1 MKFIQSKVTYE
12 VPHWNYCNVDV
23 FDIDGTP
30 SKQVCQFCI
39 KTKQGHVCALYNE
52 DLSVQGNKI
61 AKVRACCKATA
72 GFESIIQPKA
82 TAPAGPTI
90 SPKELIKQTIELYE
104 KTTKD
109 LVAQGYPQAMA
120 AAAAKKYILGGK

>member
-1 MKFIQSKVTYE
+1 MKFIESKVTYN
-12 VPHWNYCNVDV
+12 VPHWNYCNVDK

-30 SKQVCQFCI
+30 SKRVCQFCI

-72 GFESIIQPKA
+72 GFESVIAPKA
-82 TAPAGPTI
+82 EEPTVPTI
-90 SPKELIKQTIELYE
+90 PPKDLMKQTIELYE

-120 AAAAKKYILGGK
+120 AAAAKKYILGG

>member
-1 MKFIQSKVTYE
+1 MKMIRSKVTYE
-12 VPHWNYCNVDV
+12 VPNWNYCNIDT

-30 SKQVCQFCI
+30 SKRVCQFCI

-52 DLSVQGNKI
+52 DLSVQSNKI

-72 GFESIIQPKA
+72 GFESVIEHKA
-82 TAPAGPTI
+82 EAPAVPTI
-90 SPKELIKQTIELYE
+90 PPKELMKQAIELYD

-109 LVAQGYPQAMA
+109 LVNQGYPQAMA
-120 AAAAKKYILGGK
+120 AAAAKKYILGG